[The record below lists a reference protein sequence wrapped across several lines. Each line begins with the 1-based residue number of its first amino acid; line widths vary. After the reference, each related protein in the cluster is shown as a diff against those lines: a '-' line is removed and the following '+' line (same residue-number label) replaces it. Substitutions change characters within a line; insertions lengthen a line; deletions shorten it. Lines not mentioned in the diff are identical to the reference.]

1 MIQEFIQKYLIEKLA
16 KKSNLMIYDADLF
29 YHNLVV
35 ELKSENIKIFD
46 ASKNVV
52 TAREDALDYLVN
64 EMPKSLDKKLIF
76 YVPFSKK
83 IGDDQRATDP
93 FIIFSAGGVVFP
105 DEATDDYKQLCLAAL
120 PGKATKIEELF
131 SLEKYPSF
139 STIDA
144 LEDGNAYPKL
154 KSGLNSTSES
164 EILMA
169 FLNPTEKQ
177 KQFLINNKTWFN
189 ELKEFVNSA
198 LSIKIQSRNL
208 DDLQKELWRITL
220 FSEFVFDLPIPL
232 PAKLKNVAVAQNSAK
247 PLILKVCNQ
256 LRNMKDAEER
266 YVNFASEISL
276 ELGLS
281 KLFANESN
289 LGDINTFAFEDTTYF
304 NQFKDQLISGNIQ
317 KASEI
322 AEHSSTSIWSI
333 YNDERRAA
341 WQIGIKACDILS
353 SINHLSEDH
362 KKTNQLNDIVSW
374 YAQKGY
380 KLDTLHRELEKEIQ
394 SQISLTTG
402 LKDVSEFA
410 RKSYF
415 SFIEGIQKKFQQGI
429 LNEGLQN
436 ISILQNINIFDNQ
449 VEPLVKAGKK
459 TVYFLADAL
468 RYELAAQLT
477 SRLERA
483 NFDCEIQPALSF
495 IPTVTKYGMGALMP
509 GAKKN
514 MELKTINNKLE
525 TFLDGVIAS
534 TRQDRMKYTHNIL
547 GDKVAWC
554 WENDILN
561 GNYKKKD
568 VLFVTTTE
576 IDQAGENPDNAQLL
590 IEGAIKKILQASTI
604 LRDEGYEEF
613 IIVAD
618 HGFVLI
624 DSFVAGNNR
633 QKPAGDWVL
642 EKSRCVAGKGDAD
655 ADHIELKATDI
666 GVNADVN
673 HFLFLKHYATY
684 ERGKKFFHEGLSL
697 QECITPYLTFRPK
710 RAIKKQEFQVNIT
723 YKGKVSGFI
732 TTRRPSIEVACFG
745 NMFYSDPVDVL
756 IEAVANEKIVGTPAI
771 SEEVNSTTGYIEIT
785 PGNSFK
791 ITLSMN
797 EDFEGKFTVYAKSP
811 SSGVIL
817 SELTLETDYL

>member
-1 MIQEFIQKYLIEKLA
+1 MIQDFIQKYLTEKLV
-16 KKSNLMIYDADLF
+16 KKNSLMVYDPELF
-29 YHNLVV
+29 YRDLVV
-35 ELKSENIKIFD
+35 ELKSDNIMVFD

-52 TAREDALDYLVN
+52 TAREDALDYWVN

-83 IGDDQRATDP
+83 IGDDQRAADP

-105 DEATDDYKQLCLAAL
+105 DEATDNYKQLCLAAL
-120 PGKATKIEELF
+120 PGKASKIEELF

-139 STIDA
+139 SIIDA
-144 LEDGNAYPKL
+144 LEDGNTYPKL
-154 KSGLNSTSES
+154 KSGLNATSES

-177 KQFLINNKTWFN
+177 KQFLLTDKTWFN
-189 ELKEFVNSA
+189 ELKEFINNVLA
-198 LSIKIQSRNL
+198 IKIQSRNFE
-208 DDLQKELWRITL
+208 DLQKELWRITL

-232 PAKLKNVAVAQNSAK
+232 PSKLKNVAVAKESSK
-247 PLILKVCNQ
+247 PLVLKVCKQ

-304 NQFKDQLISGNIQ
+304 NQFKDQLTCGNIQ

-322 AEHSSTSIWSI
+322 AEHSSSSIWSL

-353 SINHLSEDH
+353 LINHLSEDH

-402 LKDVSEFA
+402 LKEVSEFA
-410 RKSYF
+410 RRSYF

-436 ISILQNINIFDNQ
+436 ISILHNIDIFDNQ

-468 RYELAAQLT
+468 RYELAVQLA

-483 NFDCEIQPALSF
+483 NFECEIKPSLSF
-495 IPTVTKYGMGALMP
+495 VPTVTKFGMGALMP

-514 MELKTINNKLE
+514 MVLKTVNTKLE
-525 TFLDGVIAS
+525 TYLNGEIAS
-534 TRQDRMKYTHNIL
+534 ARQDRLKYTHNIL
-547 GDKVAWC
+547 GDKVAWY

-561 GNYKKKD
+561 GDFKKKD
-568 VLFVTTTE
+568 LLFITTTE
-576 IDQAGENPDNAQLL
+576 VDQAGENPDNAQVL
-590 IEGAIKKILQASTI
+590 IEGAIKKLLKAATI

-613 IIVAD
+613 IVVAD

-633 QKPAGDWVL
+633 QKPTGDWVL
-642 EKSRCVAGKGDAD
+642 EKSRCVAGKGNAD
-655 ADHIELKATDI
+655 ADHIEVKSGDI

-684 ERGKKFFHEGLSL
+684 DRGKKFFHEGLSL
-697 QECITPYLTFRPK
+697 QECITPYLAFRPK
-710 RAIKKQEFQVNIT
+710 RAVKKQEFQVNIT
-723 YKGKVSGFI
+723 YKGKGSGSI

-745 NMFYSDPVDVL
+745 DMFYSDPVDVL
-756 IEAVANEKIVGTPAI
+756 IEAISNEKNVGSPAI

-811 SSGVIL
+811 STGVIL
-817 SELTLETDYL
+817 SEITLETDYL